1 MTTPHAE
8 RVLQSIESPRASARS
23 SVAASWRRCFVKH
36 RLDPNDKTLR
46 AEADSSRLAERRDAL
61 GRLLHV
67 AEPRL
72 EDLYRMIGHC
82 GRGIFLTDDEGLI
95 LSERIGASDR
105 TAFGEWGLMT
115 GSDWSEAA
123 QGTNGIGTCIEEGRP
138 LIIHRDQ
145 HYLPSNTAMSCIDAP
160 VFGPDGRLIA
170 ALDVS
175 SARMDQTEGFNQLI
189 GAMVTKVAAQ
199 IETDLFREVH
209 SGHRILL
216 AGEDDAAVLLAVDRD
231 DIVVGATRAARR
243 RFELE
248 REDRV
253 RPRALRELTGEDA
266 RGLEGAERAAVI
278 RALTRTEGNVS
289 AAARD
294 LGIGRA
300 TLYRRMKR
308 LGISEN
314 MRDLSQG

>member
-8 RVLQSIESPRASARS
+8 RVLQSIESPRASALS

-36 RLDPNDKTLR
+36 KIDPSDRSLR
-46 AEADSSRLAERRDAL
+46 AEPDSRRLSEARDAL
-61 GRLLHV
+61 GQLLHV

-72 EDLYRMIGHC
+72 DDLYRMIGHC
-82 GRGIFLTDDEGLI
+82 GRGIFLTDADGLI
-95 LSERIGASDR
+95 ISQKFGTADQD
-105 TAFGEWGLMT
+105 AFGSWGLIN
-115 GSDWSEAA
+115 GADWSEAA
-123 QGTNGIGTCIEEGRP
+123 QGTNGIGTCLEEKRA

-145 HYLPSNTAMSCIDAP
+145 HYLPSNISMSCIDAP

-175 SARMDQTEGFNQLI
+175 SARIDQTEGFNQLI
-189 GAMVTKVAAQ
+189 GAMVSKVATQ

-209 SGHRILL
+209 AGHRILL

-231 DIVVGATRAARR
+231 EIVVGATRAARR

-248 REDRV
+248 REGKV
-253 RPRALRELTGEDA
+253 RPRSLRELTGEDA
-266 RGLEGAERAAVI
+266 RGLDGAERAAVN
-278 RALTRTEGNVS
+278 RALARSGGNVS

-294 LGIGRA
+294 LRIGRA

-314 MRDLSQG
+314 PRDLSQD